1 MPYENLVMGQG
12 PAKLASDEDLERDE
26 VGFTNPNLHRRID
39 SHAEEGE
46 YLPREYKVGIYGT
59 ESYRLTESFLRDEND
74 NTEDEIP

>member
-39 SHAEEGE
+39 PHAEEGE
-46 YLPREYKVGIYGT
+46 YLPQTGNIW
-59 ESYRLTESFLRDEND
+59 YRILQTHGEFFTR
-74 NTEDEIP
+74 